1 MSTSEDELKELLE
14 GERKPLKNIILPQN
28 SNDIDQG
35 LNSSNAKEKIG
46 EKNSDIQSEKLSW
59 YEHVQE
65 RDKKIQFGDR
75 QAIAE
80 YMQEASEIR
89 QRLQAQKERQLLEYD
104 LLQEEKKRLAKEARI
119 TPEDIE
125 NEKLDIEKL
134 ERKRDKEIA
143 NVHDYFH
150 CSQEFWEEYQKNGH
164 AAYESPAGAL
174 ITQADSGTWACD
186 IHRYQKVLEMPDRS
200 LGASSFTI
208 EPVEQ
213 HFRKDPKPHLE
224 ALIEIANNKYDKLI
238 EERKEHTLE
247 DPDIK
252 FKKEIRKIDSIKTRP
267 GGDWGPGTK
276 ITKGDRARIRR
287 EEETQNEKNRK
298 IYRGLYS

>member
-1 MSTSEDELKELLE
+1 MSTRDEIEEYLE
-14 GERKPLKNIILPQN
+14 GKKLKSITLPDN

-35 LNSSNAKEKIG
+35 SDSSNAKEKIG
-46 EKNSDIQSEKLSW
+46 QKNLDKEKRLARAEYVIQ
-59 YEHVQE
+59 
-65 RDKKIQFGDR
+65 RDRKIQAGDR
-75 QAIAE
+75 LAINE
-80 YMQEASEIR
+80 YMQEQTELR
-89 QRLQAQKERQLLEYD
+89 QRLETQRERQLAEYQ
-104 LLQEEKKRLAKEARI
+104 LLQEEKSRFAKEARI

-134 ERKRDKEIA
+134 ERKKDKEIA
-143 NVHDYFH
+143 NLQDYFN
-150 CSQEFWEEYQKNGH
+150 CSEEFWEEYQKNGH

-174 ITQADSGTWACD
+174 ITQADNGTWCCD

-208 EPVEQ
+208 KPVEQ

-224 ALIEIANNKYDKLI
+224 ALIEIANNKYEVKI
-238 EERKEHTLE
+238 NERKQLTLE

-252 FKKEIRKIDSIKTRP
+252 FKKEIREIDSIKTRP
-267 GGDWGPGTK
+267 GGDWGLLNSGTK

-287 EEETQNEKNRK
+287 EEEAQNEKNRK